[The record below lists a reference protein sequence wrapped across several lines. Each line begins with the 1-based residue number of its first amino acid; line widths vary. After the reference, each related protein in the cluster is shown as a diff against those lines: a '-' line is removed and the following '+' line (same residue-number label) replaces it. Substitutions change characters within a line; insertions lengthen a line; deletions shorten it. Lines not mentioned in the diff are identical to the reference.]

1 MGIAERTVQNM
12 TEGELRTLIREVLV
26 EVLEEFAAP
35 PDDPDEGLRFRPE
48 IAERLRAF
56 LRDKPAGEPVEDV
69 ARELG
74 LDV

>member
-1 MGIAERTVQNM
+1 MAEGTIQDM
-12 TEGELRTLIREVLV
+12 TRDELRALIREVLV
-26 EVLEEFAAP
+26 EVLDELGDELP
-35 PDDPDEGLRFRPE
+35 DPDEGLVFRPE

-56 LRDKPAGEPVEDV
+56 LRDKPAGEPIEDV